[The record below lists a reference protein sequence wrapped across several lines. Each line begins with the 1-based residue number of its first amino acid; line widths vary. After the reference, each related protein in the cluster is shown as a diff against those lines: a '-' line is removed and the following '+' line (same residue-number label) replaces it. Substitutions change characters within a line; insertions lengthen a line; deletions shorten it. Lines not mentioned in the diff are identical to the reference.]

1 MKAVSGPGDESNGE
15 AAKRT
20 RGDKI
25 QTLEDVLKKLAEEE
39 KRLGQERRDREHD
52 IHVRYATLLRHA
64 GEARDA
70 SLAGLRDVTQAL
82 SEALQADVTLARDI
96 LSGLKQERGGRG
108 ATSQSS
114 ASSAD
119 ALTEANRRHFEELLR
134 KREDEA
140 LLRVQ
145 PSDRNTE
152 AVLQSHRDFIGTVV
166 SATDTNQTDPPASDD
181 DQSPDGSFPGTQPT
195 TREKQDHPQDV
206 DIKGLVSKLDRTEQ
220 LLIVLQNQNTLLCR
234 DLATLHDKNA
244 KVDADVTSLQTKVT
258 SLGDASNKVRDD
270 LTSLQRDHVSIRDK
284 NAVLCADM
292 QQLRSDLSTVRKNQS
307 KLVTD
312 VNVLQTDQ
320 KDQKTNLIQLQTD
333 HNKLQTDH
341 NKLQTDHKKLQTD
354 HNKLQTKLQ
363 TDINKLQTD
372 HNKLQTDHKKLQT
385 DHKKLQTDHDK
396 LQTDHNKLQTDHKKL
411 QTDHNELQTN
421 HNKLQTK
428 QSQMSRELGTLTTTA
443 GLADTHYLKL
453 EKDLLSLQDSLKKDG
468 TAIATLE
475 TKMSK
480 YNMPVTLVYG
490 SLFYGAIK
498 PIQFQVPSV
507 GNPGFSAD
515 SIAVFVVAMCE
526 SQTSTSVPT
535 LKLPG
540 TGRRTTVLTH
550 ENTAHTGR
558 NR

>member
-1 MKAVSGPGDESNGE
+1 MRDLLCDLCEEGQEAKYTCSACKSHFCSRCRRSHNRFCKPSLVSEVKAVSGSGDESNGE

-25 QTLEDVLKKLAEEE
+25 QMLEDVLKKLAEEE

-114 ASSAD
+114 ACSAD

-166 SATDTNQTDPPASDD
+166 SATDTIQTDPPASHD

-206 DIKGLVSKLDRTEQ
+206 DIRGLVSRVDRTEQ

-258 SLGDASNKVRDD
+258 SLGDAGNKVRDD
-270 LTSLQRDHVSIRDK
+270 LTSLQRDHVSVRDK

-292 QQLRSDLSTVRKNQS
+292 QQLRSDLSTVRKDQG

-333 HNKLQTDH
+333 HN
-341 NKLQTDHKKLQTD
+341 
-354 HNKLQTKLQ
+354 
-363 TDINKLQTD
+363 
-372 HNKLQTDHKKLQT
+372 
-385 DHKKLQTDHDK
+385 
-396 LQTDHNKLQTDHKKL
+396 
-411 QTDHNELQTN
+411 ELQTN

-428 QSQMSRELGTLTTTA
+428 QNQMSRELGTLTTTA
-443 GLADTHYLKL
+443 GLADKHYLKL
-453 EKDLLSLQDSLKKDG
+453 EKDLLSLQDFLEENG

-480 YNMPVTLVYG
+480 YNMPVTLVR
-490 SLFYGAIK
+490 K
-498 PIQFQVPSV
+498 
-507 GNPGFSAD
+507 
-515 SIAVFVVAMCE
+515 FV
-526 SQTSTSVPT
+526 
-535 LKLPG
+535 L
-540 TGRRTTVLTH
+540 
-550 ENTAHTGR
+550 
-558 NR
+558 

>member
-1 MKAVSGPGDESNGE
+1 MRDRLCDLCEEGQEAKYTCSACKSYFCSRCRRSHNRLCKPSLVSEVKAVSGSGDESNGE

-25 QTLEDVLKKLAEEE
+25 QMLEDVLKKLAEEE
-39 KRLGQERRDREHD
+39 KRLGQEKRDREHD

-114 ASSAD
+114 ACSAD

-166 SATDTNQTDPPASDD
+166 SATDTIQTDPPASHD

-195 TREKQDHPQDV
+195 TREKQDHPQDA

-234 DLATLHDKNA
+234 DLATLHNKNA

-258 SLGDASNKVRDD
+258 SLGDAGKKVRDD
-270 LTSLQRDHVSIRDK
+270 LTSLQRDHVSVRDK

-292 QQLRSDLSTVRKNQS
+292 QQLRSDLSTVRKDQG

-320 KDQKTNLIQLQTD
+320 KDQKTILIQLQTD

-341 NKLQTDHKKLQTD
+341 NKLQTDHK
-354 HNKLQTKLQ
+354 N
-363 TDINKLQTD
+363 LQTD
-372 HNKLQTDHKKLQT
+372 HNKLQTDHKNLRTDHKELQT
-385 DHKKLQTDHDK
+385 DHKKLQTDHTKHQMDHDK
-396 LQTDHNKLQTDHKKL
+396 LQTK
-411 QTDHNELQTN
+411 
-421 HNKLQTK
+421 
-428 QSQMSRELGTLTTTA
+428 
-443 GLADTHYLKL
+443 HYLKL
-453 EKDLLSLQDSLKKDG
+453 EKDMLSLQDSLKKDG
-468 TAIATLE
+468 AAIATFE
-475 TKMSK
+475 SIMSE
-480 YNMPVTLVYG
+480 YNIL
-490 SLFYGAIK
+490 
-498 PIQFQVPSV
+498 
-507 GNPGFSAD
+507 
-515 SIAVFVVAMCE
+515 
-526 SQTSTSVPT
+526 
-535 LKLPG
+535 
-540 TGRRTTVLTH
+540 
-550 ENTAHTGR
+550 
-558 NR
+558 

>member
-1 MKAVSGPGDESNGE
+1 MRDLLCDLCEEGQEAKYTCSACKSHFCSRCRRSHNRFCKPSLVSEMKAVSGSGDESNGE

-25 QTLEDVLKKLAEEE
+25 QMLEDVLKKLAEEE
-39 KRLGQERRDREHD
+39 KRLGQEKRDREHD

-64 GEARDA
+64 GDARDA

-82 SEALQADVTLARDI
+82 SEALKADVTLARDI

-114 ASSAD
+114 ACSAD
-119 ALTEANRRHFEELLR
+119 ALTEAKRRHFEELLR

-166 SATDTNQTDPPASDD
+166 SATDTIQTDPPASHD

-206 DIKGLVSKLDRTEQ
+206 DIRGLVSRLDRTEQ

-234 DLATLHDKNA
+234 DLATLHRDLATLHNKNA
-244 KVDADVTSLQTKVT
+244 KMNADVTSLQTEMP
-258 SLGDASNKVRDD
+258 SLGVAGSKVRDD
-270 LTSLQRDHVSIRDK
+270 LTSLQRDHVSVRDK
-284 NAVLCADM
+284 NAVLCEDM
-292 QQLRSDLSTVRKNQS
+292 QQLRSDLSTVRKNLS

-320 KDQKTNLIQLQTD
+320 KDQKTNLMQLQTD

-341 NKLQTDHKKLQTD
+341 NKLQT
-354 HNKLQTKLQ
+354 
-363 TDINKLQTD
+363 
-372 HNKLQTDHKKLQT
+372 
-385 DHKKLQTDHDK
+385 
-396 LQTDHNKLQTDHKKL
+396 
-411 QTDHNELQTN
+411 
-421 HNKLQTK
+421 K
-428 QSQMSRELGTLTTTA
+428 QNQMSRELGTLTTTA
-443 GLADTHYLKL
+443 GLADKHYLKL
-453 EKDLLSLQDSLKKDG
+453 KKDLLSLQDFLEEDG

-480 YNMPVTLVYG
+480 YNMPVTLVR
-490 SLFYGAIK
+490 K
-498 PIQFQVPSV
+498 
-507 GNPGFSAD
+507 
-515 SIAVFVVAMCE
+515 FV
-526 SQTSTSVPT
+526 
-535 LKLPG
+535 L
-540 TGRRTTVLTH
+540 
-550 ENTAHTGR
+550 
-558 NR
+558 

>member
-1 MKAVSGPGDESNGE
+1 M
-15 AAKRT
+15 
-20 RGDKI
+20 
-25 QTLEDVLKKLAEEE
+25 LEDVLKKLAEEE

-114 ASSAD
+114 ACSAD

-152 AVLQSHRDFIGTVV
+152 AVLQSHRDFMGTVV

-195 TREKQDHPQDV
+195 TREKQDQPQDV

-244 KVDADVTSLQTKVT
+244 KVDADVTSLQTTVT
-258 SLGDASNKVRDD
+258 SLGDAGNKVRDD
-270 LTSLQRDHVSIRDK
+270 LTSLQRDHVSVRDK

-292 QQLRSDLSTVRKNQS
+292 QQLRSDLSTVRKDQG
-307 KLVTD
+307 KLVSD

-341 NKLQTDHKKLQTD
+341 NKLQTDH
-354 HNKLQTKLQ
+354 
-363 TDINKLQTD
+363 
-372 HNKLQTDHKKLQT
+372 
-385 DHKKLQTDHDK
+385 
-396 LQTDHNKLQTDHKKL
+396 
-411 QTDHNELQTN
+411 
-421 HNKLQTK
+421 NKLQTK
-428 QSQMSRELGTLTTTA
+428 QNQMSRELGTLTTTA
-443 GLADTHYLKL
+443 GLGDKQY
-453 EKDLLSLQDSLKKDG
+453 SLKKDG

-475 TKMSK
+475 TIKSE
-480 YNMPVTLVYG
+480 YNIL
-490 SLFYGAIK
+490 
-498 PIQFQVPSV
+498 
-507 GNPGFSAD
+507 
-515 SIAVFVVAMCE
+515 
-526 SQTSTSVPT
+526 
-535 LKLPG
+535 
-540 TGRRTTVLTH
+540 
-550 ENTAHTGR
+550 
-558 NR
+558 